1 MRRILCLAVA
11 LLLVLLSALGSAGGL
26 SFNET
31 CTSKTKSTTTVYKAD
46 ENGTL
51 SPSSSIPGGTYLKK
65 LGSND
70 VTEANPGM
78 AYVSWSTTGNVAD
91 RAYGYIDASA
101 ITSAAVSVTL
111 ASGKKV
117 TVSEVLKK
125 NPSALEAWLQM
136 EYGEGSNAPATT
148 VPTATPV
155 PSEEDEEGE
164 EGESNGGNDD
174 SGEEPIFVTETTRT
188 PEQRDADW
196 YASMAKA
203 EAKNGAY
210 TPTFYT
216 DEDGRQVEVNVV
228 SLGLGRSTVTVGKE
242 KKTVPTTDLLWDTEA
257 PEKRVLAVVN
267 APKAG
272 KAALRTASKSS
283 ATIMDYCITNT
294 VVRVIRYGK
303 NWCLVDHQGMRG
315 YIKTA
320 SLKFYPKDNGEYTTG
335 VLSYN
340 GRTYSRNGTTTVNIR
355 AKAVNGS
362 RILETV
368 VIGEP
373 VTVFSTTGKWS
384 EVDCK
389 GWHGYVLSKYITP
402 DE

>member
-65 LGSND
+65 LGSNN

-101 ITSAAVSVTL
+101 ITSAAISVTL

-196 YASMAKA
+196 YASVAKA

-216 DEDGRQVEVNVV
+216 DEDGRQVEVNMV

-242 KKTVPTTDLLWDTEA
+242 KKTVPTADLLWDTEA

-294 VVRVIRYGK
+294 VVRVIPFKSNCTKIY
-303 NWCLVDHQGMRG
+303 
-315 YIKTA
+315 
-320 SLKFYPKDNGEYTTG
+320 E
-335 VLSYN
+335 LSY
-340 GRTYSRNGTTTVNIR
+340 
-355 AKAVNGS
+355 
-362 RILETV
+362 
-368 VIGEP
+368 
-373 VTVFSTTGKWS
+373 
-384 EVDCK
+384 
-389 GWHGYVLSKYITP
+389 
-402 DE
+402 

>member
-1 MRRILCLAVA
+1 MRRFLCLVAVV
-11 LLLVLLSALGSAGGL
+11 LLVLLPALTSADAL

-31 CTSKTKSTTTVYKAD
+31 CTFKTSGQTEVYTANAD
-46 ENGTL
+46 GKL

-65 LGSND
+65 LGGND
-70 VTEANPGM
+70 VTDANPGYT
-78 AYVSWSTTGNVAD
+78 YVCWSLTGDIAN
-91 RAYGYIDASA
+91 RSYGYIQSSA

-117 TVSEVLKK
+117 TVSEVLKR

-136 EYGEGSNAPATT
+136 EYGEGSDAPATT
-148 VPTATPV
+148 APTATPV
-155 PSEEDEEGE
+155 PTGDDTGKSDEDDLDVEP
-164 EGESNGGNDD
+164 
-174 SGEEPIFVTETTRT
+174 GEEPIFSEETSSPGLT
-188 PEQRDADW
+188 DAEW
-196 YASMAKA
+196 YARLAKA
-203 EAKNGAY
+203 AAKNGSY

-216 DEDGRQVEVNVV
+216 DEEGNTAEVKIV
-228 SLGLGRSTVTVGKE
+228 SLGLGRTTVTVGKE
-242 KKTVPTTDLLWDTEA
+242 KKTVPTMDLLWDTEA
-257 PEKRVLAVVN
+257 PEERILAVVN

-272 KAALRTASKSS
+272 KAALRTTSRSS
-283 ATIMDYCITNT
+283 ATIMDYCITNS

-355 AKAVNGS
+355 AKAANGS

-368 VIGEP
+368 VVGEP

-384 EVDCK
+384 EIDCK
-389 GWHGYVLSKYITP
+389 GWHGYVLSQYITP